1 MSWSF
6 LKSSELGPKQWSK
19 NHPNCGNKTQSPI
32 NINSTDTERCHMLC
46 SLKIRYKRSD
56 CDIFVKNNVP
66 TISYDK
72 GSYIELKGIKYKL
85 YQVAI
90 HTSSMHS
97 IDNVNYAG
105 ELNLYHKSSNGSIVI
120 VCILLDENDRF
131 SSSQDFFEQFT
142 PSLKKNK
149 TRMSIST
156 SKDWGVNK
164 IIPPDKAFYLY
175 KGSMPY
181 PPCSDAMCVVFKN
194 PVNITRK
201 SLSQIKNIIQ
211 EGKNSRKTL
220 PLNGRIVYF
229 NKNDSGG
236 GSQSEQVYVQCKKV
250 NMDTLDYEDDK
261 SDEEL
266 YFTKK
271 DKKQSDEDNEEDDS
285 SESTTKKVIRVIVYL
300 TFIILG
306 ILIGMFAFR
315 IRLTEK
321 IIISIYRLLYILPR
335 N

>member
-6 LKSSELGPKQWSK
+6 SKSSELGPKQWSK
-19 NHPNCGNKTQSPI
+19 KHPNCGNKTQSPI
-32 NINSTDTERCHMLC
+32 NINSSNTERCHMLC
-46 SLKIRYKRSD
+46 SLKMRYKKSD
-56 CDIFVKNNVP
+56 CDIFIKNNVP

-72 GSYIELKGIKYKL
+72 GSYIEFKGIKYKL
-85 YQVAI
+85 YQVTI
-90 HTSSMHS
+90 HTSSLHS

-120 VCILLDENDRF
+120 VCVLLDENDRF

-142 PSLKKNK
+142 PRLKKNQ

-156 SKDWGVNK
+156 SKDWSVSK
-164 IIPPDKAFYLY
+164 VIPPDKAFYLY

-181 PPCSDAMCVVFKN
+181 PPCSDAMCLVFKN

-229 NKNDSGG
+229 NKNA
-236 GSQSEQVYVQCKKV
+236 GSDTGQVYVQCKKV
-250 NMDTLDYEDDK
+250 NVDTLEYEDEK
-261 SDEEL
+261 SEEEM
-266 YFTKK
+266 YYTKK
-271 DKKQSDEDNEEDDS
+271 DKKQSDNDFDEEDN
-285 SESTTKKVIRVIVYL
+285 SESRTKTIIRVLVYL
-300 TFIILG
+300 SFIILG
-306 ILIGMFAFR
+306 ILLGMFAFR
-315 IRLTEK
+315 IRIAERM
-321 IIISIYRLLYILPR
+321 IIAIYRLLYILPR

>member
-6 LKSSELGPKQWSK
+6 LKGGELGPKQWSK

-181 PPCSDAMCVVFKN
+181 PPCSDAMCVV
-194 PVNITRK
+194 
-201 SLSQIKNIIQ
+201 L
-211 EGKNSRKTL
+211 KTQL
-220 PLNGRIVYF
+220 ILLE
-229 NKNDSGG
+229 K
-236 GSQSEQVYVQCKKV
+236 
-250 NMDTLDYEDDK
+250 
-261 SDEEL
+261 
-266 YFTKK
+266 
-271 DKKQSDEDNEEDDS
+271 
-285 SESTTKKVIRVIVYL
+285 VYL
-300 TFIILG
+300 KLKILFKKG
-306 ILIGMFAFR
+306 KIV
-315 IRLTEK
+315 EK
-321 IIISIYRLLYILPR
+321 HYPLMEE
-335 N
+335 